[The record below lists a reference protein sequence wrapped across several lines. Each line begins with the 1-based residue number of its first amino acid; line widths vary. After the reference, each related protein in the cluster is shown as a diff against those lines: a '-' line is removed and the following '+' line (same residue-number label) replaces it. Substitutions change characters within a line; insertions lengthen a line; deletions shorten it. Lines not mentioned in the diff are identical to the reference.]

1 MTTATRTATSTWKID
16 KTHSNIDVKVKH
28 LMISTVRGHFRE
40 FDATIELDEANP
52 ENSHVTATIDVA
64 SIDTNVPDR
73 DAHLRSDD
81 FFNAEKFPKIT
92 FESTKLERHGETEF
106 RLAGNLTIRD
116 VTREVVL
123 DGEFEGRLV
132 DPWGN
137 DRAAFS
143 AKTEIS
149 RKEFNVRWNQALE
162 AGGVAVSDKVK
173 ISIYVEAVRQTEPQ
187 ANE

>member
-1 MTTATRTATSTWKID
+1 MTTATRTTTNTWKID
-16 KTHSNIDVKVKH
+16 KSHSNIDFKVKH

-40 FDATIELDEANP
+40 FDATIELDELNP
-52 ENSHVTATIDVA
+52 ENARVTATIDVA

-81 FFNAEKFPKIT
+81 FFNADRFPRIT
-92 FESTKLERHGETEF
+92 FDSTKLERHGETEF
-106 RLAGNLTIRD
+106 RMTGNLTMRD

-123 DGEFEGRLV
+123 DGEFEGRLI

-143 AKTEIS
+143 AQTEIS
-149 RKEFNVRWNQALE
+149 RKDFNVRWNQALE
-162 AGGVAVSDKVK
+162 TGGVAVSDKVK
-173 ISIYVEAVRQTEPQ
+173 ISIYAEAVRETEPQ